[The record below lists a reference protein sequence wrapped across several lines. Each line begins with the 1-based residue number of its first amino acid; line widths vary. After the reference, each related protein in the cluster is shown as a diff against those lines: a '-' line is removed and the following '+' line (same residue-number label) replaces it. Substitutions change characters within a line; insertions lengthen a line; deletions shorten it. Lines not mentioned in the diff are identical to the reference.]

1 MTSNVK
7 RQIERNSS
15 NFTAI
20 GTSLRESTSFEPF
33 CVKIGWGLASRGE
46 PEKSQAV
53 TRGSHD
59 VSPLTRLALTAIAY
73 RPIQTQDAPL
83 LISGVVIQIM

>member
-1 MTSNVK
+1 VTSNVK

-59 VSPLTRLALTAIAY
+59 VSPLTRLALSLFKHKML
-73 RPIQTQDAPL
+73 RCWFL
-83 LISGVVIQIM
+83 G